1 MASSNKKVTIDVAI
15 QTQEEK
21 LDKLD
26 KELEDIK
33 KKTTE
38 LSNKKLQLKVEAD
51 TTKLKDVDAQ
61 IKKVE
66 GELKQLKGKADVDDS
81 KVKDLQGKL
90 QSLQNQKIN
99 IQTDID
105 KSKLQIDRQN
115 IEMQVEV
122 EKSQL
127 EKAKA
132 EADSMDGD
140 TIEMSLQLAYQN
152 FAQGIATCKQG
163 VSELYDNI
171 KQVEQAGMQSEQ
183 NLAFLSMNLG
193 LAEGKKQLQE
203 INSIVASMPGDDSTL
218 RSILSTAQATGAALS
233 SEDMRNGAAA
243 MADYL
248 AGAAA
253 NGKMMAEAENDLKDY
268 LLNGNTA
275 CLERD
280 SIYKS
285 QIDKLKEGKTVQER
299 INLLNEAAAATGYKG
314 LSQQDTLINKQAE
327 WEGMIYN
334 SQDALSQLWMGA
346 EKGAMDYILKLNEAS
361 NGLVGMGIV
370 AGQMVLGPMTEIM
383 TGLGQIGVGF
393 KTLKDAAD
401 FTGITTKL
409 SGLKTALINV
419 GSAAKTAAVDFAT
432 TLKGA
437 LVSVGQAMKTAAL
450 AAVDLGKKVLMAGY
464 NALKAAAMWL
474 YEKAQ
479 VAASALAKAAAAI
492 PTYALAIA
500 EWFLASPILIVVVA
514 IVALIAVLWYL
525 YNTNDSVRA
534 SIDGFIDSLRG
545 LWDWIVSFPS
555 GIDLIN
561 QALTWLGEQF
571 SNVGT
576 TLTDI
581 WTNVVNAFQTY
592 GPLIAEALFVM
603 ATGGIGA
610 IVLLI
615 MNMNGMPTQ
624 IGAVLQNVL
633 SRVASFVGSLVSQFA
648 SGASNAVNN
657 FLSRIRQMPAAFA
670 AELNKMIQQ
679 AIDFANRLPQIIGDA
694 ARRALANWFGIT
706 GEGSPGY
713 IYYAFEEELEAMED
727 ISKENKVPVNIGR
740 TASDMLAEWGNPHLG
755 VKLGNSA
762 SNQNTSGTVNGNGAG
777 GNVNY
782 TFNLYGDIDNEDR
795 MQKFIDAV
803 VRELQWNN
811 ETAGRNIDTL

>member
-26 KELEDIK
+26 KELDDIK

-51 TTKLKDVDAQ
+51 TAKLKDVDAQ

-99 IQTDID
+99 IQADID

-132 EADSMDGD
+132 EADEMDGQNINMTLD
-140 TIEMSLQLAYQN
+140 LAMQN

-163 VSELYDNI
+163 VQELYDNI
-171 KQVEQAGMQSEQ
+171 KLVEQAGMQSEQ

-253 NGKMMAEAENDLKDY
+253 NGKMAAEAENDLKDY

-334 SQDALSQLWMGA
+334 SQDALSQMWMGA

-383 TGLGQIGVGF
+383 TGLGQIGTGF
-393 KTLKDAAD
+393 RALKDAAD
-401 FTGITTKL
+401 FTGITSKL
-409 SGLKTALINV
+409 SALKQGLISV
-419 GSAAKTAAVDFAT
+419 GSAAKDAAISIGS
-432 TLKGA
+432 TLKKA
-437 LVSVGQAMKTAAL
+437 LV
-450 AAVDLGKKVLMAGY
+450 
-464 NALKAAAMWL
+464 AAANAAKEAVVWL
-474 YEKAQ
+474 ARTSKELLISAANAAKDAAAWIWSNA
-479 VAASALAKAAAAI
+479 VKLASATASAVAAAAQWLLNI
-492 PTYALAIA
+492 AMSANPIVLVTLAI
-500 EWFLASPILIVVVA
+500 I
-514 IVALIAVLWYL
+514 ALIAILWYL

-534 SIDGFIDSLRG
+534 AIDGFAEALG
-545 LWDWIVSFPS
+545 NLWQWITSFPS

-571 SNVGT
+571 NNVGT

-592 GPLIAEALFVM
+592 GPLIAEALFIM

-624 IGAVLQNVL
+624 IGGILQSVL
-633 SRVASFVGSLVSQFA
+633 SRVTSFVGSLVSQFA

-657 FLSRIRQMPAAFA
+657 FLSRIRQMPGAFA

-713 IYYAFEEELEAMED
+713 IYYAFEEELQAMED
-727 ISKENKVPVNIGR
+727 ISRENKVPVNIGK
-740 TASDMLAEWGNPHLG
+740 TASDMLSEWGNPHLG
-755 VKLGNSA
+755 VKFGNSV
-762 SNQNTSGTVNGNGAG
+762 SNQNTGGSVNGAVA

-803 VRELQWNN
+803 VRELQWKN
-811 ETAGRNIDTL
+811 ETAGRNIDEIP